1 MFTENLCSRSKI
13 FYSFSTSH
21 KLVTAPLQKTSGEAN
36 GFIKSSSSL
45 SISRKFLN
53 WQNDQ
58 IETISVTRVD
68 LDISSALSP
77 ATTSKPRSYIQMTD
91 FALVSRK
98 SRRPGIWAP
107 TSSISL
113 FVAEISKFIFK
124 RLQTLEKPNLMNCRF
139 LLTSS
144 FALAGIMSRLSIQKV
159 IKRSYWSFYIGKQN
173 IV

>member
-36 GFIKSSSSL
+36 GFIRSSSSL
-45 SISRKFLN
+45 SISRQFLN
-53 WQNDQ
+53 WQIDQ

-113 FVAEISKFIFK
+113 FVAEISKIYFHRITNPRKTKPEELQVLVDIIIRAGWNYVSVVNTEGDKTSILLIF
-124 RLQTLEKPNLMNCRF
+124 
-139 LLTSS
+139 
-144 FALAGIMSRLSIQKV
+144 
-159 IKRSYWSFYIGKQN
+159 
-173 IV
+173 